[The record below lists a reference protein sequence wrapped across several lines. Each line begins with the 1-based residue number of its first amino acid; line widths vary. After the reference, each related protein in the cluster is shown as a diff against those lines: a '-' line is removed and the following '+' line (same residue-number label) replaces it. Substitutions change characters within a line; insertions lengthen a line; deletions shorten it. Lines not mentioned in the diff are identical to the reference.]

1 MEQKISELIGVND
14 NLVKKLNESL
24 LNEEKLKEL
33 RIKNSSL
40 QSVEY
45 QQEIDHLNKLLDE
58 SLIWKTKHRKRKW
71 YHKFTME
78 RKKQ

>member
-1 MEQKISELIGVND
+1 MTGGNN

-24 LNEEKLKEL
+24 LNKEKLKEL

-58 SLIWKTKHRKRKW
+58 SLIWKTKHRKLKR

>member
-1 MEQKISELIGVND
+1 MTGGNN

-24 LNEEKLKEL
+24 LNKEKLKEL

-58 SLIWKTKHRKRKW
+58 SLIWKTKHRKLKW

>member
-1 MEQKISELIGVND
+1 MTGGNN

-24 LNEEKLKEL
+24 LNEEKLKDE
-33 RIKNSSL
+33 IKNSSL

-45 QQEIDHLNKLLDE
+45 QQEIDHLSKPLDE
-58 SLIWKTKHRKRKW
+58 SLIWKKNHQKLKW